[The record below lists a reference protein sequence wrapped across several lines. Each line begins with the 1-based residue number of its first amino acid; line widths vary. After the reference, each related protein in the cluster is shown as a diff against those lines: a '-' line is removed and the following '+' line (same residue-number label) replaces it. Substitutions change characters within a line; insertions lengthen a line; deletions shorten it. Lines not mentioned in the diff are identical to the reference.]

1 MDIGIRADGMTT
13 SDFENF
19 AIEIVK
25 KKFDNKSLHGFKEG
39 KDDGIDGI
47 DNIVSPTLIIQAKRW
62 QVNKNHTT
70 AVKLLKEEIDKIAQT
85 KEKYGWES
93 DFNYVIVTSMG
104 LSPAGLKDIRN
115 YADIKIPN
123 AIPADDYII
132 FSSTLTTLSQQ
143 EKYKNIFIN
152 YGLLE
157 KDISNILRSE
167 RLKCVEAESQD
178 YFSDFD
184 SEYFVETSFLGKAY

>member
-152 YGLLE
+152 YG
-157 KDISNILRSE
+157 
-167 RLKCVEAESQD
+167 
-178 YFSDFD
+178 
-184 SEYFVETSFLGKAY
+184 